1 MLWSVDGAGC
11 RWSRLCPVVGRVVNI
26 VGNTDLEMME
36 FALQEYMIF
45 LGESLKLDS
54 NESYEVVGKLSTF
67 D

>member
-36 FALQEYMIF
+36 FALQEYIIF
-45 LGESLKLDS
+45 LGENLKLDS